1 MYKMFAFDALTK
13 VVAQSSMVSVIER
26 EMYDL
31 GVYRYNCKLPEPYS
45 KYCLCY
51 LDGKIVGWLH
61 DSKVTQVVKRL
72 RQMKIQKEVSFSE
85 VVLVRN

>member
-1 MYKMFAFDALTK
+1 MLAFESQ
-13 VVAQSSMVSVIER
+13 VVPESSLVSVIER

-31 GVYRYNCKLPEPYS
+31 GVYRYNCKLPEPFS

-61 DSKVTQVVKRL
+61 DSKVAQAVKRL
-72 RQMKIQKEVSFSE
+72 RQMKIRKEVRFSE
-85 VVLVRN
+85 VVLV